1 MSLNRSKFL
10 EPNEDSAVKSMLPD
24 SRDKLLIILGR
35 ATGARASELLLIRKE
50 DLYIDTNT
58 VFIRGLK
65 GSRDREIPITS
76 DLMRACL
83 KYIPFNIKYRR
94 LEQIWRSYR
103 PCNKK
108 FHSLRHTFAISLYR
122 RTKDIKLTQLALGHR
137 SLTNTQIYMDF
148 VMTQEE
154 MKRILE

>member
-1 MSLNRSKFL
+1 MLNRTKFL
-10 EPNEDSAVKSMLPD
+10 ELNEDQAVRALSLD
-24 SRDKLLIILGR
+24 SRDKVLILLGR
-35 ATGARASELLLIRKE
+35 MTGARATELLSIRSE
-50 DLYIDTNT
+50 DLYLDTNT

-65 GSRDREIPITS
+65 GSRDREIPIPS
-76 DLMRACL
+76 DLMQACL
-83 KYIPFNIKYRR
+83 KFIPFNIKYRR